1 MGMTPMT
8 CEFRK
13 ISSIYYI
20 FALRKKED
28 LRGRQGRKTN
38 YTEEQMEDRIKVVAF
53 DADDTLW
60 DNQTYFDEAET
71 RFCSLMAGYGEE
83 GFLRKEL
90 FSTEMQNMDT
100 LGYGVMAFTLSMIE
114 TALRLSR
121 NTIPAATVSE
131 IYRIGRQMLR
141 NPATPLP
148 GVEETLETLKRTR
161 PYKTI
166 VITKGNTT
174 DQENKLE
181 RSGLKRFFS
190 HIEIVPDKT
199 EKAYREI
206 IDALGIGASELLMVG
221 NSFKSD
227 IAPVL
232 AIGGYGVHIPAKS
245 TWQHEIIEEF
255 DHPHL
260 FRLKDFRDLTSIL

>member
-1 MGMTPMT
+1 MMT
-8 CEFRK
+8 EK
-13 ISSIYYI
+13 
-20 FALRKKED
+20 
-28 LRGRQGRKTN
+28 
-38 YTEEQMEDRIKVVAF
+38 IKVVAF

-71 RFCSLMAGYGEE
+71 RFCSIMSGYGEE
-83 GFLRKEL
+83 EFLRKEL
-90 FSTEMQNMDT
+90 FSTEMKNMDS

-114 TALRLSR
+114 TALRLSG
-121 NTIPAATVSE
+121 NTIPAGRISE
-131 IYRIGRQMLR
+131 IYGIGRDLLR
-141 NPATPLP
+141 NPAVPLP
-148 GVEETLETLKRTR
+148 GVEETLATIRMTR
-161 PYKTI
+161 PYRTI

-206 IDALGIGASELLMVG
+206 IDALGIDASELLMVG

-232 AIGGYGVHIPAKS
+232 ALGGYGVHIPAKS

-255 DHPHL
+255 DHPNL
-260 FRLKDFRDLTSIL
+260 FRLKDFRDLVSIL